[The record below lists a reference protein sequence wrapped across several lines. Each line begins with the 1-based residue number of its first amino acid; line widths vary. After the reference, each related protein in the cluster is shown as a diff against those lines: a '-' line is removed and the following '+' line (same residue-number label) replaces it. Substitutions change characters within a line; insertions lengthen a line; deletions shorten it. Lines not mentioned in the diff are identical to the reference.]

1 MIKLLRTTYL
11 SGKDQKMIAD
21 KVQLY
26 LNEDVVVRLDS
37 IAEEYKMT
45 RNELIIK
52 IIQKKL
58 RIKTRIKGE
67 PDMESVDKFLNL
79 LIQEKFKGWDNTVK
93 SIYKKVHD
101 IANFH
106 YLEIKDDPDLREEI
120 SKMSELNYK
129 RFLEGKQLINL
140 PWQMIVKTN
149 KEKEE

>member
-1 MIKLLRTTYL
+1 M
-11 SGKDQKMIAD
+11 SGKGQKMIAD

-26 LNEDVVVRLDS
+26 LNEDVVIRLDS

-79 LIQEKFKGWDNTVK
+79 LIQEKFKGWDKTVK

-101 IANFH
+101 IANLH
-106 YLEIKDDPDLREEI
+106 YLEIRDDPDLREEI

-140 PWQMIVKTN
+140 PWQMIVNTN

>member
-1 MIKLLRTTYL
+1 M
-11 SGKDQKMIAD
+11 SGKGQKMIAD

-26 LNEDVVVRLDS
+26 LNEDVVIRLDS

-140 PWQMIVKTN
+140 PWQMIVNTN

>member
-1 MIKLLRTTYL
+1 
-11 SGKDQKMIAD
+11 MIAD

-26 LNEDVVVRLDS
+26 LNEDVVIRLDS

-140 PWQMIVKTN
+140 PWQMIVNTN